1 MRLLEGQQST
11 AWVKRLPEV
20 CSPNGEITRLI
31 GKKPA
36 EAIKE
41 KAVAAKLATPYL
53 RPFEKKKK
61 INCLSMPVFVTFIRM
76 VSWKAGGTC
85 HLSQL
90 VFESLQRSATL
101 CEGQRAN
108 CLSSARRLETGIC
121 SELLSIPPNTFPPP
135 VEEIHPKGIK

>member
-20 CSPNGEITRLI
+20 CSLNGEITRLI

-53 RPFEKKKK
+53 RPFEKKKENK
-61 INCLSMPVFVTFIRM
+61 LSVNACVCYLYQNGELE
-76 VSWKAGGTC
+76 GGR
-85 HLSQL
+85 HLPL
-90 VFESLQRSATL
+90 IT
-101 CEGQRAN
+101 
-108 CLSSARRLETGIC
+108 TG
-121 SELLSIPPNTFPPP
+121 L
-135 VEEIHPKGIK
+135 